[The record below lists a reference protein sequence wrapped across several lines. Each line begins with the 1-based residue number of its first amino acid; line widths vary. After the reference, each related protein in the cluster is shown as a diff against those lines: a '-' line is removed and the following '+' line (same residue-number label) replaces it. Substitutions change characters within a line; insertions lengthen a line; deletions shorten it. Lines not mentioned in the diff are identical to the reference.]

1 MKYEIFLK
9 LIMTYKKAEENT
21 RKWHE
26 FGIDLH
32 EGKYPIAT
40 YLYNLMRAGFES
52 TYTDDGLEWID
63 WFIFEN
69 EYGHKVWKDIPTM
82 KERKG
87 GTIKEV
93 ESDGFGA
100 HDADGTPIAHSYE
113 SLWEL
118 LEKDH
123 KFKYTVTRR
132 VTKLKTN
139 KK

>member
-1 MKYEIFLK
+1 MKYEIFLR

-21 RKWHE
+21 QKWHE
-26 FGIDLH
+26 FGIDLL
-32 EGKYPIAT
+32 EGKYPIT
-40 YLYNLMRAGFES
+40 PYLYDMMRAGFES
-52 TYTDDGLEWID
+52 TYTDDGLEWIS

-87 GTIKEV
+87 GTCKEV

-100 HDADGTPIAHSYE
+100 HDKDGTPIAHSYV

-118 LEKDH
+118 LERDY
-123 KFKYTVTRR
+123 KFKYTVTQR
-132 VTKLKTN
+132 VTKDGMES
-139 KK
+139 